1 MRTLGVA
8 LSCASIA
15 GCAIPSLPAKLPP
28 APYVAVLSGQMPP
41 PIDQVARHSWIVL
54 QREGKPPHRFE
65 LGGGGHSDDPFDDFA
80 QGDVMVHGVVQGTD
94 QEIADIERCL
104 EEADAAYYKEHPDYF
119 PIPGPNSN
127 TFVASLDRKCR
138 LYVELP
144 ATAIGRDYVG
154 IVGADVTEG
163 RTGIQLGSIPFGLR
177 IGLREGFGVQVFGLP
192 IGVHLV
198 PPGIDVPVN
207 PGRIGFQ
214 SDEHVERKPREG
226 DLDPFPD
233 EPSVN
238 GAASVTLYGAGF
250 GVVKPRLARGLE
262 GAGYGGL
269 SMRVVYGK
277 RVGFAAGLDFEVG
290 ATSPVHFA
298 GGAHLYPL
306 GIGVVVTQTGFVG
319 LFGGIGASGMTS
331 LFPSALE
338 LPVELRAEFDLGPKA
353 RIGMFARESF
363 NALEQARQWG
373 LFGLGESTFG
383 IRARFGDSWGFD
395 DNVAYGSGY
404 FFGFERR
411 DIGHSS
417 MVGFLFGTEIDAG
430 YTAGSR
436 REPIGL

>member
-1 MRTLGVA
+1 MANLRAAVVLLA
-8 LSCASIA
+8 SLAPSACAF
-15 GCAIPSLPAKLPP
+15 PSLPAKLPP
-28 APYVAVLSGQMPP
+28 PPYVAVMSGQMPA

-54 QREGKPPHRFE
+54 QRVGQPPRRFE

-80 QGDVMVHGVVQGTD
+80 SGDVMLHGVVQGD
-94 QEIADIERCL
+94 DAEIGEIEKCL
-104 EEADAAYYKEHPDYF
+104 EDADRAYYEAHPDYF

-127 TFVASLDRKCR
+127 TFVAYLDRTCH

-163 RTGIQLGSIPFGLR
+163 RTGIQLGSIPVGLR
-177 IGLREGFGVQVFGLP
+177 IGLREGVGVQIFGLP
-192 IGVHLV
+192 LGLHLV

-214 SDEHVERKPREG
+214 SDEHIERHSHERQQ
-226 DLDPFPD
+226 DPFP
-233 EPSVN
+233 ERASVN
-238 GAASVTLYGAGF
+238 GAASVTVYAAGF
-250 GVVKPRLARGLE
+250 GSVRPLFARGLE

-269 SMRVVYGK
+269 SARVVYGK
-277 RVGFAAGLDFEVG
+277 RVGFAGGLDFEMG

-298 GGAHLYPL
+298 GGVHLYPV
-306 GIGVVVTQTGFVG
+306 GVGVVISQTGFVG

-338 LPVELRAEFDLGPKA
+338 LPVELRAEFDLGPYA
-353 RIGMFARESF
+353 RIGLFARESF

-373 LFGLGESTFG
+373 VTGLGEGTLG

-395 DNVAYGSGY
+395 DRGAYGSGY
-404 FFGFERR
+404 FFGFEQRE
-411 DIGHSS
+411 IGHSS

-430 YTAGSR
+430 YSAE
-436 REPIGL
+436 RELR

>member
-1 MRTLGVA
+1 MRILGVA
-8 LSCASIA
+8 LSCVVIA
-15 GCAIPSLPAKLPP
+15 GCAIPSLPAKLPT

-54 QREGKPPHRFE
+54 QREGKPPRRFE
-65 LGGGGHSDDPFDDFA
+65 LGGGGHSDDPYDDFA
-80 QGDVMVHGVVQGTD
+80 QGDVMLHGVVEGTD

-104 EEADAAYYKEHPDYF
+104 EEADKAYYELHPDYF

-127 TFVASLDRKCR
+127 TFVAYLDRRCH

-154 IVGADVTEG
+154 IVGADFTEG
-163 RTGIQLGSIPFGLR
+163 RTGIQIGSIPFGVR
-177 IGLREGFGVQVFGLP
+177 VGLREGVGVQVFGLP

-207 PGRIGFQ
+207 PGRVGFQ
-214 SDEHVERKPREG
+214 SDTHVERPLRA
-226 DLDPFPD
+226 DNQDAFPD
-233 EPSVN
+233 GPSVN
-238 GAASVTLYGAGF
+238 GAASVIVYGAGF
-250 GVVKPRLARGLE
+250 GVVKPSFARGLE
-262 GAGYGGL
+262 GVGYGGI
-269 SMRVVYGK
+269 SARVVYGK

-290 ATSPVHFA
+290 VSSPVHFA

-306 GIGVVVTQTGFVG
+306 GVGVVVSQTGFVG

-338 LPVELRAEFDLGPKA
+338 LPVELRAEFDLGQYA
-353 RIGMFARESF
+353 RIGLFARESF
-363 NALEQARQWG
+363 NALEHLRQWG
-373 LFGLGESTFG
+373 LFDLGESTIG
-383 IRARFGDSWGFD
+383 IRARFGNGWGFND
-395 DNVAYGSGY
+395 SVAYGSGY

-430 YTAGSR
+430 YTAERR